1 MQREERNILPVVGV
15 TCSICSGGVVAP
27 TSDTPGR
34 GRTTFLQLTS
44 RKKGRNMEIKKKK
57 ALRVDCTAGQVEAG
71 GARGRGDRSRG
82 WPVGGLLRSLGN
94 CGGGHSRLDL
104 INRIVWE
111 LLGS

>member
-1 MQREERNILPVVGV
+1 MFYMFRRR
-15 TCSICSGGVVAP
+15 SGP
-27 TSDTPGR
+27 HLRHT
-34 GRTTFLQLTS
+34 RTGADDIPAADIQ
-44 RKKGRNMEIKKKK
+44 KKRQKYGDKKKR